1 MKLIYPFLKLKRKW
15 NVFIKKQLRKVGIF
29 PRLIISFMLLLLF
42 TSLFLTFFTFYQY
55 STELNRNIN
64 RYTALLV
71 QNVSLE
77 IEDKMKEYEDIA
89 LRFYNDPQVIQALVE
104 NSGHSDKTL
113 YPQQYDQN
121 TFIIENKLYNLR
133 SNRKYIANI
142 QFVTP
147 DRQYRMVEQNG
158 FGRGGLIRDLD
169 AFYETDFYR
178 LPQEKNGYPIWIDG
192 HNQSHIFFRD
202 EQSVYGLG
210 NIITMA
216 VSVYEPSDR
225 QFLGVLLF
233 NIDLN
238 AFSDC
243 IRDYH
248 SYSYEG
254 GNTFL
259 VGEGGV
265 LSWYAPSISAP
276 SFPQNTKLFEQ
287 MLSGDQDVLHI
298 KTGGQPLLLS
308 YQRIRDTGLFVSYIA
323 DLDLLLKNSYH
334 IRNLCLIVLTATVI
348 AGFIIAYYVTVSISD
363 PVRQLI
369 RVMHKTA
376 DGKWTARYENS
387 GHDEISILGD
397 NFNDMAEKTNQLIDQ
412 VYVSEIR
419 RQKMLLS
426 WKNAQ
431 LSAMLMQI
439 NPHFLYNCL
448 SLINSRALL
457 THQNDISQMSQLMST
472 FYRTTL
478 NKGNSMTLL
487 RDEIRNVMSY
497 LEIQRLLHDN
507 RFQVITQIDPI
518 LPEISVP
525 NLLLQ
530 PLVEN
535 SIVHGLLPRQSGDG
549 CLFLT
554 IRRVD
559 NAIHFNVMDNGV
571 GIEPEKIA
579 SLTST
584 DSSGYGLKNVNER
597 LLLTYGEESCLKI
610 KSIQNEST
618 MITFFIPFSDPPS
631 SSKTEGPAA
640 K

>member
-1 MKLIYPFLKLKRKW
+1 MTVSILPLTITT
-15 NVFIKKQLRKVGIF
+15 VFCYNQIT
-29 PRLIISFMLLLLF
+29 
-42 TSLFLTFFTFYQY
+42 TSLFRQEENALRETLNTAADSLHFQAELYENLLQYVCDSEAVISTSSREYATVYEKYHQFSYVFDVFLNSVMVQHPEVERITLYTDRDDIRHGKQLQLLSDLEAEPWFTEELSDLTAEPQWFVRDDGSVVLVACVPEPYLKYVKAYSDSCVSVIIPRQAFYYFLDNLSQCHLTITREGKTFYEY
-55 STELNRNIN
+55 TDPDIAGTLSTTSLTSLSAEIEGEWLIQIERPAYLIFQSAAWLIVVMIGIIVVCFFLIFFLSRLFADFSARRIDALNRSMQI
-64 RYTALLV
+64 V
-71 QNVSLE
+71 QTGNFDIDLHDDCQDE
-77 IEDKMKEYEDIA
+77 IGV
-89 LRFYNDPQVIQALVE
+89 L
-104 NSGHSDKTL
+104 T
-113 YPQQYDQN
+113 
-121 TFIIENKLYNLR
+121 
-133 SNRKYIANI
+133 SN
-142 QFVTP
+142 
-147 DRQYRMVEQNG
+147 
-158 FGRGGLIRDLD
+158 
-169 AFYETDFYR
+169 
-178 LPQEKNGYPIWIDG
+178 
-192 HNQSHIFFRD
+192 FR
-202 EQSVYGLG
+202 
-210 NIITMA
+210 TMA
-216 VSVYEPSDR
+216 NEIQTLIQENYQKTITLKEA
-225 QFLGVLLF
+225 QFKALQ
-233 NIDLN
+233 
-238 AFSDC
+238 A
-243 IRDYH
+243 
-248 SYSYEG
+248 
-254 GNTFL
+254 
-259 VGEGGV
+259 
-265 LSWYAPSISAP
+265 
-276 SFPQNTKLFEQ
+276 
-287 MLSGDQDVLHI
+287 
-298 KTGGQPLLLS
+298 
-308 YQRIRDTGLFVSYIA
+308 
-323 DLDLLLKNSYH
+323 
-334 IRNLCLIVLTATVI
+334 
-348 AGFIIAYYVTVSISD
+348 
-363 PVRQLI
+363 
-369 RVMHKTA
+369 
-376 DGKWTARYENS
+376 
-387 GHDEISILGD
+387 
-397 NFNDMAEKTNQLIDQ
+397 
-412 VYVSEIR
+412 
-419 RQKMLLS
+419 
-426 WKNAQ
+426 
-431 LSAMLMQI
+431 QI

-457 THQNDISQMSQLMST
+457 IHQNDISQMSQLMST

>member
-1 MKLIYPFLKLKRKW
+1 MTVSILPLTITT
-15 NVFIKKQLRKVGIF
+15 VFCYNQIT
-29 PRLIISFMLLLLF
+29 
-42 TSLFLTFFTFYQY
+42 TSLFRQEENALRETLNTAADSLHFQAELYENLLQYVCDSEAVISTSSREYATVYEKYHQFSYVFDVFLNSVMVQHPEVERITLYTDRDDIRHGKQLQLLSDLEAEPWFTEELSDLTAEPQWFVRDDGSVVLVARVPEPYLKYVTAYSDSCVAVIIPRQAFYYFLDNLSQCHLTITREGKTFYEY
-55 STELNRNIN
+55 TDPDIAGTLSTTSLTSLSAEIEGEWLIQIERPAYLIFQSAAWLIVVMIGIIVVCFFLIFFLSRLFADFSARRIDALNRSMQI
-64 RYTALLV
+64 V
-71 QNVSLE
+71 QTGNFDIDLHDDCQDE
-77 IEDKMKEYEDIA
+77 IGV
-89 LRFYNDPQVIQALVE
+89 LTN
-104 NSGHSDKTL
+104 N
-113 YPQQYDQN
+113 
-121 TFIIENKLYNLR
+121 
-133 SNRKYIANI
+133 
-142 QFVTP
+142 
-147 DRQYRMVEQNG
+147 
-158 FGRGGLIRDLD
+158 
-169 AFYETDFYR
+169 
-178 LPQEKNGYPIWIDG
+178 
-192 HNQSHIFFRD
+192 FR
-202 EQSVYGLG
+202 
-210 NIITMA
+210 TMA
-216 VSVYEPSDR
+216 NEIQTLIQENYQKTITLKEA
-225 QFLGVLLF
+225 QFKALQ
-233 NIDLN
+233 
-238 AFSDC
+238 A
-243 IRDYH
+243 
-248 SYSYEG
+248 
-254 GNTFL
+254 
-259 VGEGGV
+259 
-265 LSWYAPSISAP
+265 
-276 SFPQNTKLFEQ
+276 
-287 MLSGDQDVLHI
+287 
-298 KTGGQPLLLS
+298 
-308 YQRIRDTGLFVSYIA
+308 
-323 DLDLLLKNSYH
+323 
-334 IRNLCLIVLTATVI
+334 
-348 AGFIIAYYVTVSISD
+348 
-363 PVRQLI
+363 
-369 RVMHKTA
+369 
-376 DGKWTARYENS
+376 
-387 GHDEISILGD
+387 
-397 NFNDMAEKTNQLIDQ
+397 
-412 VYVSEIR
+412 
-419 RQKMLLS
+419 
-426 WKNAQ
+426 
-431 LSAMLMQI
+431 QI

>member
-1 MKLIYPFLKLKRKW
+1 MTVSILPLTITT
-15 NVFIKKQLRKVGIF
+15 VFCYNQIT
-29 PRLIISFMLLLLF
+29 
-42 TSLFLTFFTFYQY
+42 TSLFRQEENALRETLNTAADSLHFQAELYENLLQYVCDSEAVISTSSREYATVYEKYHQFSYVFDVFLNSVMVQHPEVERITLYTDRDDIRHGKQLQLLSDLEAEPWFTEELSDLIAEPQWFARDDGSVVLVARVPEPYLKYVTAYSDSCVAVIIPRQAFYYFLDNLSQCHLTITREGKTFYEY
-55 STELNRNIN
+55 TDPDIAGTLSTTSLTSLSAEIEGEWLIQIERPAYLIFQSAAWLIVVMIGIIVVCFFLIFFLSRLFADFSTRRIDALNRSMQI
-64 RYTALLV
+64 V
-71 QNVSLE
+71 QTGNFDIDLHDDCQDE
-77 IEDKMKEYEDIA
+77 IGV
-89 LRFYNDPQVIQALVE
+89 LTN
-104 NSGHSDKTL
+104 N
-113 YPQQYDQN
+113 
-121 TFIIENKLYNLR
+121 
-133 SNRKYIANI
+133 
-142 QFVTP
+142 
-147 DRQYRMVEQNG
+147 
-158 FGRGGLIRDLD
+158 
-169 AFYETDFYR
+169 
-178 LPQEKNGYPIWIDG
+178 
-192 HNQSHIFFRD
+192 FR
-202 EQSVYGLG
+202 
-210 NIITMA
+210 TMA
-216 VSVYEPSDR
+216 NEIQTLIQENYQKTITLKEA
-225 QFLGVLLF
+225 QFKALQ
-233 NIDLN
+233 
-238 AFSDC
+238 A
-243 IRDYH
+243 
-248 SYSYEG
+248 
-254 GNTFL
+254 
-259 VGEGGV
+259 
-265 LSWYAPSISAP
+265 
-276 SFPQNTKLFEQ
+276 
-287 MLSGDQDVLHI
+287 
-298 KTGGQPLLLS
+298 
-308 YQRIRDTGLFVSYIA
+308 
-323 DLDLLLKNSYH
+323 
-334 IRNLCLIVLTATVI
+334 
-348 AGFIIAYYVTVSISD
+348 
-363 PVRQLI
+363 
-369 RVMHKTA
+369 
-376 DGKWTARYENS
+376 
-387 GHDEISILGD
+387 
-397 NFNDMAEKTNQLIDQ
+397 
-412 VYVSEIR
+412 
-419 RQKMLLS
+419 
-426 WKNAQ
+426 
-431 LSAMLMQI
+431 QI

-610 KSIQNEST
+610 KSIQNKST

>member
-1 MKLIYPFLKLKRKW
+1 MTVSILPLTITT
-15 NVFIKKQLRKVGIF
+15 VFCYNQIT
-29 PRLIISFMLLLLF
+29 
-42 TSLFLTFFTFYQY
+42 TSLFRQEENALRETLNTAADSLHFQAELYENLLQHVCDSEAVISTSSREYATIYEKYHQFSYVFDVFLNSVMVQHPEVERITLYTDRDDIRHGKQLQLLSDLEAEPWFTEELSDLTAEPQWFARDDGSVVLVARVPEPYLKYVTAYSDSCVAVIIPRQAFYYFLDNLSQCHLTITREGKTFYEY
-55 STELNRNIN
+55 TDPDIAGTLSTTSLTSLSAEIEGEWLIQIERPAYLIFQSAAWLIVVMIGIIVVCFFLIFFLSRLFADFSTRRIDALNRSMQI
-64 RYTALLV
+64 V
-71 QNVSLE
+71 QTGNFDIDLHDDCQDE
-77 IEDKMKEYEDIA
+77 IGV
-89 LRFYNDPQVIQALVE
+89 LTN
-104 NSGHSDKTL
+104 N
-113 YPQQYDQN
+113 
-121 TFIIENKLYNLR
+121 
-133 SNRKYIANI
+133 
-142 QFVTP
+142 
-147 DRQYRMVEQNG
+147 
-158 FGRGGLIRDLD
+158 
-169 AFYETDFYR
+169 
-178 LPQEKNGYPIWIDG
+178 
-192 HNQSHIFFRD
+192 FR
-202 EQSVYGLG
+202 
-210 NIITMA
+210 TMA
-216 VSVYEPSDR
+216 NEIQTLIQENYQKTITLKEA
-225 QFLGVLLF
+225 QFKALQ
-233 NIDLN
+233 
-238 AFSDC
+238 A
-243 IRDYH
+243 
-248 SYSYEG
+248 
-254 GNTFL
+254 
-259 VGEGGV
+259 
-265 LSWYAPSISAP
+265 
-276 SFPQNTKLFEQ
+276 
-287 MLSGDQDVLHI
+287 
-298 KTGGQPLLLS
+298 
-308 YQRIRDTGLFVSYIA
+308 
-323 DLDLLLKNSYH
+323 
-334 IRNLCLIVLTATVI
+334 
-348 AGFIIAYYVTVSISD
+348 
-363 PVRQLI
+363 
-369 RVMHKTA
+369 
-376 DGKWTARYENS
+376 
-387 GHDEISILGD
+387 
-397 NFNDMAEKTNQLIDQ
+397 
-412 VYVSEIR
+412 
-419 RQKMLLS
+419 
-426 WKNAQ
+426 
-431 LSAMLMQI
+431 QI

-610 KSIQNEST
+610 KSIQNKST

>member
-1 MKLIYPFLKLKRKW
+1 MTVSILPLTITT
-15 NVFIKKQLRKVGIF
+15 VFCYNQIT
-29 PRLIISFMLLLLF
+29 
-42 TSLFLTFFTFYQY
+42 TSLFRQEENALRETLNTAADSLHFQAELYENLLQYVCDSEAVISTSSREYATVYEKYHQFSYVFDVFLNSVMVQHPEVERITLYTDRDDIRHGKQLQLLSDLEAEPWFTEELSDLIAEPQWFARDDGSVVLIARVPEPYLKYVTAYSDSCVAVIIPRQAFYYFLDNLSQCHLTITREGKTFYEY
-55 STELNRNIN
+55 TDPDIAGTLSTTSLTSLSAEIEGEWLIQIERPAYLIFQSAAWLIVVMIGIIVVCFFLIFFLSRLFADFSARRIDALNRSMQI
-64 RYTALLV
+64 V
-71 QNVSLE
+71 QTGNFDIDLHDDCQDE
-77 IEDKMKEYEDIA
+77 IGV
-89 LRFYNDPQVIQALVE
+89 LTN
-104 NSGHSDKTL
+104 N
-113 YPQQYDQN
+113 
-121 TFIIENKLYNLR
+121 
-133 SNRKYIANI
+133 
-142 QFVTP
+142 
-147 DRQYRMVEQNG
+147 
-158 FGRGGLIRDLD
+158 
-169 AFYETDFYR
+169 
-178 LPQEKNGYPIWIDG
+178 
-192 HNQSHIFFRD
+192 FR
-202 EQSVYGLG
+202 
-210 NIITMA
+210 TMA
-216 VSVYEPSDR
+216 NEIQTLIQENYQKTITLKEA
-225 QFLGVLLF
+225 QFKALQ
-233 NIDLN
+233 
-238 AFSDC
+238 A
-243 IRDYH
+243 
-248 SYSYEG
+248 
-254 GNTFL
+254 
-259 VGEGGV
+259 
-265 LSWYAPSISAP
+265 
-276 SFPQNTKLFEQ
+276 
-287 MLSGDQDVLHI
+287 
-298 KTGGQPLLLS
+298 
-308 YQRIRDTGLFVSYIA
+308 
-323 DLDLLLKNSYH
+323 
-334 IRNLCLIVLTATVI
+334 
-348 AGFIIAYYVTVSISD
+348 
-363 PVRQLI
+363 
-369 RVMHKTA
+369 
-376 DGKWTARYENS
+376 
-387 GHDEISILGD
+387 
-397 NFNDMAEKTNQLIDQ
+397 
-412 VYVSEIR
+412 
-419 RQKMLLS
+419 
-426 WKNAQ
+426 
-431 LSAMLMQI
+431 QI

>member
-1 MKLIYPFLKLKRKW
+1 MTVSILPLTITT
-15 NVFIKKQLRKVGIF
+15 VFCYNQIT
-29 PRLIISFMLLLLF
+29 
-42 TSLFLTFFTFYQY
+42 TSLFRQEENALRETLNTAADSLHFQAELYENLLQYVCDSEAVISTSSREYATIYEKYHQFSYVFDVFLNSVMVQHPEVERITLYTDRDDIRHGKQLQLLSDLEAEPWFTEELSDLTAEPQWFVRDDGSVVLVARVPEPYLKYVTAYSNSCVAVIIPRQAFYYFLDNLSQCHLTITREGKTFYEY
-55 STELNRNIN
+55 TDPDIAGTLSTTSLTSLSAEIEGEWLIQIERPAYLIFQSAAWLIVVMIGIIVVCFFLIFFLSRLFADFSARRIDALNRSMQI
-64 RYTALLV
+64 V
-71 QNVSLE
+71 QTGNFDIDLHDDCQDE
-77 IEDKMKEYEDIA
+77 IGV
-89 LRFYNDPQVIQALVE
+89 L
-104 NSGHSDKTL
+104 T
-113 YPQQYDQN
+113 
-121 TFIIENKLYNLR
+121 
-133 SNRKYIANI
+133 SN
-142 QFVTP
+142 
-147 DRQYRMVEQNG
+147 
-158 FGRGGLIRDLD
+158 
-169 AFYETDFYR
+169 
-178 LPQEKNGYPIWIDG
+178 
-192 HNQSHIFFRD
+192 FR
-202 EQSVYGLG
+202 
-210 NIITMA
+210 TMA
-216 VSVYEPSDR
+216 NEIQTLIQENYQKTITLKEA
-225 QFLGVLLF
+225 QFKALQ
-233 NIDLN
+233 
-238 AFSDC
+238 A
-243 IRDYH
+243 
-248 SYSYEG
+248 
-254 GNTFL
+254 
-259 VGEGGV
+259 
-265 LSWYAPSISAP
+265 
-276 SFPQNTKLFEQ
+276 
-287 MLSGDQDVLHI
+287 
-298 KTGGQPLLLS
+298 
-308 YQRIRDTGLFVSYIA
+308 
-323 DLDLLLKNSYH
+323 
-334 IRNLCLIVLTATVI
+334 
-348 AGFIIAYYVTVSISD
+348 
-363 PVRQLI
+363 
-369 RVMHKTA
+369 
-376 DGKWTARYENS
+376 
-387 GHDEISILGD
+387 
-397 NFNDMAEKTNQLIDQ
+397 
-412 VYVSEIR
+412 
-419 RQKMLLS
+419 
-426 WKNAQ
+426 
-431 LSAMLMQI
+431 QI

>member
-1 MKLIYPFLKLKRKW
+1 MQHLPILKICSCPCQAGPNPLRWLTARLQNLSYKRKILLTCMTVSILPLTITT
-15 NVFIKKQLRKVGIF
+15 VFCYNQIT
-29 PRLIISFMLLLLF
+29 
-42 TSLFLTFFTFYQY
+42 TSLFRQEENALRETLNTAADSLHFQAELYENLLQYVCDSEAVISTSSREYATIYEKYHQFSYVFDVFLNSVMVQHPEVERITLYTDRDDIRHGKQLQLLSDLEAEPWFTEELSDLIAEPQWFVRDDGSVVLVARVPEPYLKYVTAYSNSCVAVIIPRQAFYYFLDNLSQCHLTITREGKTFYEY
-55 STELNRNIN
+55 TDPDIAGTLSTTSLTSLSAEIEGEWLIQIERPAYLIFQSAAWLIVVMIGIIVVCFFLIFFLSRLFADFSARRIDALNRSMQI
-64 RYTALLV
+64 V
-71 QNVSLE
+71 QTGNFDIDLHDDCQDE
-77 IEDKMKEYEDIA
+77 IGV
-89 LRFYNDPQVIQALVE
+89 L
-104 NSGHSDKTL
+104 T
-113 YPQQYDQN
+113 
-121 TFIIENKLYNLR
+121 
-133 SNRKYIANI
+133 SN
-142 QFVTP
+142 
-147 DRQYRMVEQNG
+147 
-158 FGRGGLIRDLD
+158 
-169 AFYETDFYR
+169 
-178 LPQEKNGYPIWIDG
+178 
-192 HNQSHIFFRD
+192 FR
-202 EQSVYGLG
+202 
-210 NIITMA
+210 TMA
-216 VSVYEPSDR
+216 NEIQTLIQENYQKTITLKEA
-225 QFLGVLLF
+225 QFKALQ
-233 NIDLN
+233 
-238 AFSDC
+238 A
-243 IRDYH
+243 
-248 SYSYEG
+248 
-254 GNTFL
+254 
-259 VGEGGV
+259 
-265 LSWYAPSISAP
+265 
-276 SFPQNTKLFEQ
+276 
-287 MLSGDQDVLHI
+287 
-298 KTGGQPLLLS
+298 
-308 YQRIRDTGLFVSYIA
+308 
-323 DLDLLLKNSYH
+323 
-334 IRNLCLIVLTATVI
+334 
-348 AGFIIAYYVTVSISD
+348 
-363 PVRQLI
+363 
-369 RVMHKTA
+369 
-376 DGKWTARYENS
+376 
-387 GHDEISILGD
+387 
-397 NFNDMAEKTNQLIDQ
+397 
-412 VYVSEIR
+412 
-419 RQKMLLS
+419 
-426 WKNAQ
+426 
-431 LSAMLMQI
+431 QI

>member
-1 MKLIYPFLKLKRKW
+1 MTVSILPLTITT
-15 NVFIKKQLRKVGIF
+15 VFCYNQIT
-29 PRLIISFMLLLLF
+29 
-42 TSLFLTFFTFYQY
+42 TSLFRQEENALRETLNTAADSLHFQAELYENLLQYVCDSEAVISTSSREYATVYEKYHQFSYVFDVFLNSVMVQHPEVERITLYTDRDDIRHGKQLQLLSDLEAEPWFTEELSDLIAEPQWFARDDGSVVLIARVPEPYLKYVTAYSDSCVAVIIPRQAFYYFLDNLSQCHLTITREGKTFYEY
-55 STELNRNIN
+55 TDPDIAGTLSTTSLTSLSAEIEGEWLIQIERPAYLIFQSAAWLIVVMIGIIVVCFFLIFFLSRLFADFSARRIDALNRSMQI
-64 RYTALLV
+64 V
-71 QNVSLE
+71 QTGNFDIDLHDDCQDE
-77 IEDKMKEYEDIA
+77 IGV
-89 LRFYNDPQVIQALVE
+89 LTN
-104 NSGHSDKTL
+104 N
-113 YPQQYDQN
+113 
-121 TFIIENKLYNLR
+121 
-133 SNRKYIANI
+133 
-142 QFVTP
+142 
-147 DRQYRMVEQNG
+147 
-158 FGRGGLIRDLD
+158 
-169 AFYETDFYR
+169 
-178 LPQEKNGYPIWIDG
+178 
-192 HNQSHIFFRD
+192 FR
-202 EQSVYGLG
+202 
-210 NIITMA
+210 TMA
-216 VSVYEPSDR
+216 NEIQTLIQENYQKTITLKEA
-225 QFLGVLLF
+225 QFKALQ
-233 NIDLN
+233 
-238 AFSDC
+238 A
-243 IRDYH
+243 
-248 SYSYEG
+248 
-254 GNTFL
+254 
-259 VGEGGV
+259 
-265 LSWYAPSISAP
+265 
-276 SFPQNTKLFEQ
+276 
-287 MLSGDQDVLHI
+287 
-298 KTGGQPLLLS
+298 
-308 YQRIRDTGLFVSYIA
+308 
-323 DLDLLLKNSYH
+323 
-334 IRNLCLIVLTATVI
+334 
-348 AGFIIAYYVTVSISD
+348 
-363 PVRQLI
+363 
-369 RVMHKTA
+369 
-376 DGKWTARYENS
+376 
-387 GHDEISILGD
+387 
-397 NFNDMAEKTNQLIDQ
+397 
-412 VYVSEIR
+412 
-419 RQKMLLS
+419 
-426 WKNAQ
+426 
-431 LSAMLMQI
+431 QI

-610 KSIQNEST
+610 KSIQNKST

>member
-1 MKLIYPFLKLKRKW
+1 MQIVQTGNFDIDLHDDCQDEIGVL
-15 NVFIKKQLRKVGIF
+15 
-29 PRLIISFMLLLLF
+29 
-42 TSLFLTFFTFYQY
+42 TS
-55 STELNRNIN
+55 N
-64 RYTALLV
+64 
-71 QNVSLE
+71 
-77 IEDKMKEYEDIA
+77 
-89 LRFYNDPQVIQALVE
+89 
-104 NSGHSDKTL
+104 
-113 YPQQYDQN
+113 
-121 TFIIENKLYNLR
+121 
-133 SNRKYIANI
+133 
-142 QFVTP
+142 
-147 DRQYRMVEQNG
+147 
-158 FGRGGLIRDLD
+158 
-169 AFYETDFYR
+169 
-178 LPQEKNGYPIWIDG
+178 
-192 HNQSHIFFRD
+192 FR
-202 EQSVYGLG
+202 
-210 NIITMA
+210 TMA
-216 VSVYEPSDR
+216 NEIQTLIQENYQKTITLKEA
-225 QFLGVLLF
+225 QFKALQ
-233 NIDLN
+233 
-238 AFSDC
+238 A
-243 IRDYH
+243 
-248 SYSYEG
+248 
-254 GNTFL
+254 
-259 VGEGGV
+259 
-265 LSWYAPSISAP
+265 
-276 SFPQNTKLFEQ
+276 
-287 MLSGDQDVLHI
+287 
-298 KTGGQPLLLS
+298 
-308 YQRIRDTGLFVSYIA
+308 
-323 DLDLLLKNSYH
+323 
-334 IRNLCLIVLTATVI
+334 
-348 AGFIIAYYVTVSISD
+348 
-363 PVRQLI
+363 
-369 RVMHKTA
+369 
-376 DGKWTARYENS
+376 
-387 GHDEISILGD
+387 
-397 NFNDMAEKTNQLIDQ
+397 
-412 VYVSEIR
+412 
-419 RQKMLLS
+419 
-426 WKNAQ
+426 
-431 LSAMLMQI
+431 QI

>member
-1 MKLIYPFLKLKRKW
+1 MTVSILPLTITT
-15 NVFIKKQLRKVGIF
+15 VFCYNQIT
-29 PRLIISFMLLLLF
+29 
-42 TSLFLTFFTFYQY
+42 TSLFRQEENALRETLNTAADSLHFQAELYENLLQYVCDSEAVISTSSREYATIYEKYHQFSYVFDVFLNSVMVQHPEVERITLYTDRDDIRHGKQLQLLSDLEAEPWFTEELSDLTAEPQWFARDDGSVVLVARVPEPYLKYVTAYSDSCVAVIIPRQAFYYFLDNLSQCHLTITREGKTFYEY
-55 STELNRNIN
+55 TDPDIAGTLSTTSLTSLSAEIEGEWLIQIERPAYLIFQSAAWLIVVMIGIIVVCFFLIFFLSRLFADFSARRIDALNRSMQI
-64 RYTALLV
+64 V
-71 QNVSLE
+71 QTGNFDIDLHDDCQDE
-77 IEDKMKEYEDIA
+77 IGV
-89 LRFYNDPQVIQALVE
+89 LTN
-104 NSGHSDKTL
+104 N
-113 YPQQYDQN
+113 
-121 TFIIENKLYNLR
+121 
-133 SNRKYIANI
+133 
-142 QFVTP
+142 
-147 DRQYRMVEQNG
+147 
-158 FGRGGLIRDLD
+158 
-169 AFYETDFYR
+169 
-178 LPQEKNGYPIWIDG
+178 
-192 HNQSHIFFRD
+192 FR
-202 EQSVYGLG
+202 
-210 NIITMA
+210 TMA
-216 VSVYEPSDR
+216 NEIQTLIQENYQKTITLKEA
-225 QFLGVLLF
+225 QFKALQ
-233 NIDLN
+233 
-238 AFSDC
+238 A
-243 IRDYH
+243 
-248 SYSYEG
+248 
-254 GNTFL
+254 
-259 VGEGGV
+259 
-265 LSWYAPSISAP
+265 
-276 SFPQNTKLFEQ
+276 
-287 MLSGDQDVLHI
+287 
-298 KTGGQPLLLS
+298 
-308 YQRIRDTGLFVSYIA
+308 
-323 DLDLLLKNSYH
+323 
-334 IRNLCLIVLTATVI
+334 
-348 AGFIIAYYVTVSISD
+348 
-363 PVRQLI
+363 
-369 RVMHKTA
+369 
-376 DGKWTARYENS
+376 
-387 GHDEISILGD
+387 
-397 NFNDMAEKTNQLIDQ
+397 
-412 VYVSEIR
+412 
-419 RQKMLLS
+419 
-426 WKNAQ
+426 
-431 LSAMLMQI
+431 QI

>member
-1 MKLIYPFLKLKRKW
+1 M
-15 NVFIKKQLRKVGIF
+15 
-29 PRLIISFMLLLLF
+29 
-42 TSLFLTFFTFYQY
+42 
-55 STELNRNIN
+55 
-64 RYTALLV
+64 
-71 QNVSLE
+71 
-77 IEDKMKEYEDIA
+77 
-89 LRFYNDPQVIQALVE
+89 
-104 NSGHSDKTL
+104 
-113 YPQQYDQN
+113 
-121 TFIIENKLYNLR
+121 
-133 SNRKYIANI
+133 
-142 QFVTP
+142 
-147 DRQYRMVEQNG
+147 
-158 FGRGGLIRDLD
+158 
-169 AFYETDFYR
+169 
-178 LPQEKNGYPIWIDG
+178 
-192 HNQSHIFFRD
+192 
-202 EQSVYGLG
+202 
-210 NIITMA
+210 
-216 VSVYEPSDR
+216 
-225 QFLGVLLF
+225 
-233 NIDLN
+233 
-238 AFSDC
+238 
-243 IRDYH
+243 
-248 SYSYEG
+248 
-254 GNTFL
+254 
-259 VGEGGV
+259 
-265 LSWYAPSISAP
+265 
-276 SFPQNTKLFEQ
+276 
-287 MLSGDQDVLHI
+287 
-298 KTGGQPLLLS
+298 
-308 YQRIRDTGLFVSYIA
+308 
-323 DLDLLLKNSYH
+323 
-334 IRNLCLIVLTATVI
+334 
-348 AGFIIAYYVTVSISD
+348 TVSILPLAITTVFCYNQITSSLF
-363 PVRQLI
+363 RQEEAAL
-369 RVMHKTA
+369 RETLNTA
-376 DGKWTARYENS
+376 ADSLHFQAELYENLLQYVCNS
-387 GHDEISILGD
+387 EAVISTSSREYATVYEKYHQFSYVFDVFLNSVMVQHPEVERITLYTDRNDIRHGKQLQLLSDLEAEPWFTEELSDLTAEPQWFARDDKSVVLVARVPKPYLKYVTAYSDSCVAVIIPRQAFYYFLDNLSQCHLTITREGKTFYEYTDPDIAGTLSTTSLTSLSAEIEGEWLIQIERPAYLIFQSAAWLIVVMIGIIVVCFFLIFFLSRLFADFSARRIDALNRSMQIVQTGNFDIDLHDDCQDEIGVLTN
-397 NFNDMAEKTNQLIDQ
+397 NFRTMANEIQTLIQENYQKTITLK
-412 VYVSEIR
+412 E
-419 RQKMLLS
+419 
-426 WKNAQ
+426 AQ
-431 LSAMLMQI
+431 FKALQAQI

-631 SSKTEGPAA
+631 SSKTDGPAA

>member
-1 MKLIYPFLKLKRKW
+1 MTVSILPLTITT
-15 NVFIKKQLRKVGIF
+15 VFCYNQIT
-29 PRLIISFMLLLLF
+29 
-42 TSLFLTFFTFYQY
+42 TSLFRQEENALRETLNTAADSLHFQAELYENLLQYVCDSEAVISTSSREYATIYEKYHQFSYVFDVFLNSVMVQHPEVERITLYTDRDDIRHGKQLQLLSDLEAEPWFTEELSDLTAEPQWFVRDDGSVVLVARVPEPYLKYVTAYSDSCVAVIIPRQAFYYFLDNLSQCHLTITREGKTFYEY
-55 STELNRNIN
+55 TDPDIAGTLSTTSLTSLSAEIEGEWLIQIERPAYLIFQSAAWLIVVMIGIIVVCFFLIFFLSRLFADFSARRIDALNRSMQI
-64 RYTALLV
+64 V
-71 QNVSLE
+71 QTGNFDIDLHDDCQDE
-77 IEDKMKEYEDIA
+77 IGV
-89 LRFYNDPQVIQALVE
+89 LTN
-104 NSGHSDKTL
+104 N
-113 YPQQYDQN
+113 
-121 TFIIENKLYNLR
+121 
-133 SNRKYIANI
+133 
-142 QFVTP
+142 
-147 DRQYRMVEQNG
+147 
-158 FGRGGLIRDLD
+158 
-169 AFYETDFYR
+169 
-178 LPQEKNGYPIWIDG
+178 
-192 HNQSHIFFRD
+192 FR
-202 EQSVYGLG
+202 
-210 NIITMA
+210 TMA
-216 VSVYEPSDR
+216 NEIQTLIQENYQKTITLKEA
-225 QFLGVLLF
+225 QFKALQ
-233 NIDLN
+233 
-238 AFSDC
+238 A
-243 IRDYH
+243 
-248 SYSYEG
+248 
-254 GNTFL
+254 
-259 VGEGGV
+259 
-265 LSWYAPSISAP
+265 
-276 SFPQNTKLFEQ
+276 
-287 MLSGDQDVLHI
+287 
-298 KTGGQPLLLS
+298 
-308 YQRIRDTGLFVSYIA
+308 
-323 DLDLLLKNSYH
+323 
-334 IRNLCLIVLTATVI
+334 
-348 AGFIIAYYVTVSISD
+348 
-363 PVRQLI
+363 
-369 RVMHKTA
+369 
-376 DGKWTARYENS
+376 
-387 GHDEISILGD
+387 
-397 NFNDMAEKTNQLIDQ
+397 
-412 VYVSEIR
+412 
-419 RQKMLLS
+419 
-426 WKNAQ
+426 
-431 LSAMLMQI
+431 QI

>member
-1 MKLIYPFLKLKRKW
+1 MTVSILPLTITT
-15 NVFIKKQLRKVGIF
+15 VFCYNQIT
-29 PRLIISFMLLLLF
+29 
-42 TSLFLTFFTFYQY
+42 TSLFRQEENALRETLNTAADSLHFQAELYENLLQYVCDSEAVISTSSREYATVYEKYHQFSYVFDVFLNSVMVQHPEVERITLYTDRDDIRHGKQLQLLSDLEAEPWFTEELSDLTAEPQWFARDDGSVVLVARVPEPYLKYVTAYSNSCVAVIIPRQAFYYFLDNLSQCHLTITREGKTFYEY
-55 STELNRNIN
+55 TDPDIAGTLSTTSLTSLSAEIEGEWLIQIERPAYLIFQSAAWLIVVMIGIIVVCFFLIFFLSRLFADFSTRRIDALNRSMQI
-64 RYTALLV
+64 V
-71 QNVSLE
+71 QTGNFDIDLHDDCQDE
-77 IEDKMKEYEDIA
+77 IGV
-89 LRFYNDPQVIQALVE
+89 LTN
-104 NSGHSDKTL
+104 N
-113 YPQQYDQN
+113 
-121 TFIIENKLYNLR
+121 
-133 SNRKYIANI
+133 
-142 QFVTP
+142 
-147 DRQYRMVEQNG
+147 
-158 FGRGGLIRDLD
+158 
-169 AFYETDFYR
+169 
-178 LPQEKNGYPIWIDG
+178 
-192 HNQSHIFFRD
+192 FR
-202 EQSVYGLG
+202 
-210 NIITMA
+210 TMA
-216 VSVYEPSDR
+216 NEIQTLIQENYQKTITLKEA
-225 QFLGVLLF
+225 QFKALQ
-233 NIDLN
+233 
-238 AFSDC
+238 A
-243 IRDYH
+243 
-248 SYSYEG
+248 
-254 GNTFL
+254 
-259 VGEGGV
+259 
-265 LSWYAPSISAP
+265 
-276 SFPQNTKLFEQ
+276 
-287 MLSGDQDVLHI
+287 
-298 KTGGQPLLLS
+298 
-308 YQRIRDTGLFVSYIA
+308 
-323 DLDLLLKNSYH
+323 
-334 IRNLCLIVLTATVI
+334 
-348 AGFIIAYYVTVSISD
+348 
-363 PVRQLI
+363 
-369 RVMHKTA
+369 
-376 DGKWTARYENS
+376 
-387 GHDEISILGD
+387 
-397 NFNDMAEKTNQLIDQ
+397 
-412 VYVSEIR
+412 
-419 RQKMLLS
+419 
-426 WKNAQ
+426 
-431 LSAMLMQI
+431 QI

-610 KSIQNEST
+610 KSIQNKST

>member
-1 MKLIYPFLKLKRKW
+1 MTVSILPLTITT
-15 NVFIKKQLRKVGIF
+15 VFCYNQIT
-29 PRLIISFMLLLLF
+29 
-42 TSLFLTFFTFYQY
+42 TSLFRQEENALRETLNTAADSLHFQAELYENLLQYVCDSEAVISTSSREYATVYEKYHQFSYVFDVFLNSVMVQHPEVERITLYTDRDDIRHGKQLQLLSDLEAEPWFTEELSDLIAEPQWFVRDDGSVVLVARVPEPYLKYVTAYSNSCVAVIIPRQAFYYFLDNLSQCHLTITREGKTFYEY
-55 STELNRNIN
+55 TDPDIAGTLSTTSLTSLSAEIEGEWLIQIERPAYLIFQSAAWLIVVMIGIIVVCFFLIFFLSRLFADFSARRIDALNRSMQI
-64 RYTALLV
+64 V
-71 QNVSLE
+71 QTGNFDIDLHDDCQDE
-77 IEDKMKEYEDIA
+77 IGV
-89 LRFYNDPQVIQALVE
+89 L
-104 NSGHSDKTL
+104 T
-113 YPQQYDQN
+113 
-121 TFIIENKLYNLR
+121 
-133 SNRKYIANI
+133 SN
-142 QFVTP
+142 
-147 DRQYRMVEQNG
+147 
-158 FGRGGLIRDLD
+158 
-169 AFYETDFYR
+169 
-178 LPQEKNGYPIWIDG
+178 
-192 HNQSHIFFRD
+192 FR
-202 EQSVYGLG
+202 
-210 NIITMA
+210 TMA
-216 VSVYEPSDR
+216 NEIQTLIQENYQKTITLKEA
-225 QFLGVLLF
+225 QFKALQ
-233 NIDLN
+233 
-238 AFSDC
+238 A
-243 IRDYH
+243 
-248 SYSYEG
+248 
-254 GNTFL
+254 
-259 VGEGGV
+259 
-265 LSWYAPSISAP
+265 
-276 SFPQNTKLFEQ
+276 
-287 MLSGDQDVLHI
+287 
-298 KTGGQPLLLS
+298 
-308 YQRIRDTGLFVSYIA
+308 
-323 DLDLLLKNSYH
+323 
-334 IRNLCLIVLTATVI
+334 
-348 AGFIIAYYVTVSISD
+348 
-363 PVRQLI
+363 
-369 RVMHKTA
+369 
-376 DGKWTARYENS
+376 
-387 GHDEISILGD
+387 
-397 NFNDMAEKTNQLIDQ
+397 
-412 VYVSEIR
+412 
-419 RQKMLLS
+419 
-426 WKNAQ
+426 
-431 LSAMLMQI
+431 QI

>member
-1 MKLIYPFLKLKRKW
+1 MTVSILPLTITT
-15 NVFIKKQLRKVGIF
+15 VFCYNQIT
-29 PRLIISFMLLLLF
+29 
-42 TSLFLTFFTFYQY
+42 TSLFRQEENALRETLNTAADSLHFQAELYENLLQYVCDSEAVISTSSREYATVYEKYHQFSYVFDVFLNSVMVQHPEVERITLYTDRDDIRHGKQLQLLSDLEAEPWFIEELSDLIAEPQWFVRDDGSVVLVARVPEPYLKYVTAYSNSCVAVIIPRQAFYYFLDNLSQCHLTITREGKTFYEY
-55 STELNRNIN
+55 TDPDIAGTLSTTSLTSLSAEIEGEWLIQIERPAYLIFQSAAWLIVVMIGIIVVCFFLIFFLSRLFADFSARRIDALNRSMQI
-64 RYTALLV
+64 V
-71 QNVSLE
+71 QTGNFDIDLHDDCQDE
-77 IEDKMKEYEDIA
+77 IGV
-89 LRFYNDPQVIQALVE
+89 L
-104 NSGHSDKTL
+104 T
-113 YPQQYDQN
+113 
-121 TFIIENKLYNLR
+121 
-133 SNRKYIANI
+133 SN
-142 QFVTP
+142 
-147 DRQYRMVEQNG
+147 
-158 FGRGGLIRDLD
+158 
-169 AFYETDFYR
+169 
-178 LPQEKNGYPIWIDG
+178 
-192 HNQSHIFFRD
+192 FR
-202 EQSVYGLG
+202 
-210 NIITMA
+210 TMA
-216 VSVYEPSDR
+216 NEIQTLIQENYQKTITLKEA
-225 QFLGVLLF
+225 QFKALQ
-233 NIDLN
+233 
-238 AFSDC
+238 A
-243 IRDYH
+243 
-248 SYSYEG
+248 
-254 GNTFL
+254 
-259 VGEGGV
+259 
-265 LSWYAPSISAP
+265 
-276 SFPQNTKLFEQ
+276 
-287 MLSGDQDVLHI
+287 
-298 KTGGQPLLLS
+298 
-308 YQRIRDTGLFVSYIA
+308 
-323 DLDLLLKNSYH
+323 
-334 IRNLCLIVLTATVI
+334 
-348 AGFIIAYYVTVSISD
+348 
-363 PVRQLI
+363 
-369 RVMHKTA
+369 
-376 DGKWTARYENS
+376 
-387 GHDEISILGD
+387 
-397 NFNDMAEKTNQLIDQ
+397 
-412 VYVSEIR
+412 
-419 RQKMLLS
+419 
-426 WKNAQ
+426 
-431 LSAMLMQI
+431 QI

>member
-1 MKLIYPFLKLKRKW
+1 M
-15 NVFIKKQLRKVGIF
+15 
-29 PRLIISFMLLLLF
+29 
-42 TSLFLTFFTFYQY
+42 
-55 STELNRNIN
+55 
-64 RYTALLV
+64 
-71 QNVSLE
+71 
-77 IEDKMKEYEDIA
+77 
-89 LRFYNDPQVIQALVE
+89 
-104 NSGHSDKTL
+104 
-113 YPQQYDQN
+113 
-121 TFIIENKLYNLR
+121 
-133 SNRKYIANI
+133 
-142 QFVTP
+142 
-147 DRQYRMVEQNG
+147 
-158 FGRGGLIRDLD
+158 
-169 AFYETDFYR
+169 
-178 LPQEKNGYPIWIDG
+178 
-192 HNQSHIFFRD
+192 
-202 EQSVYGLG
+202 
-210 NIITMA
+210 
-216 VSVYEPSDR
+216 
-225 QFLGVLLF
+225 
-233 NIDLN
+233 
-238 AFSDC
+238 
-243 IRDYH
+243 
-248 SYSYEG
+248 
-254 GNTFL
+254 
-259 VGEGGV
+259 
-265 LSWYAPSISAP
+265 
-276 SFPQNTKLFEQ
+276 
-287 MLSGDQDVLHI
+287 
-298 KTGGQPLLLS
+298 
-308 YQRIRDTGLFVSYIA
+308 
-323 DLDLLLKNSYH
+323 
-334 IRNLCLIVLTATVI
+334 
-348 AGFIIAYYVTVSISD
+348 TVSILPLAITTVFCYNQITSSLF
-363 PVRQLI
+363 RQEEAAL
-369 RVMHKTA
+369 RETLNTA
-376 DGKWTARYENS
+376 ADSLHFQAELYENLLQYVCDS
-387 GHDEISILGD
+387 EAVISTSSREYATVYEKYHQFSYVFDVFLNSVMVQHPEVERITLYTDRDDIRHGKQLQLLSDLEAEPWFTEELSDLIAEPQWFVRDDGSVVLVARVPEPYLKYVTAYSDSCVAVIIPRQAFYYFLDNLSQCHLTITREGKTFYEYTDPDIAGTLSTTSLTSLSAEIEGEWLIQIERPAYLIFQSAAWLIVVMIGIIVVCFFLIFFLSRLFADFSARRIDALNRSMQIVQTGNFDIDLHDDCQDEIGVLTN
-397 NFNDMAEKTNQLIDQ
+397 NFRTMANEIQTLIQENYQKTITLK
-412 VYVSEIR
+412 E
-419 RQKMLLS
+419 
-426 WKNAQ
+426 AQ
-431 LSAMLMQI
+431 FKALQAQI

>member
-1 MKLIYPFLKLKRKW
+1 MTVSILPLTITT
-15 NVFIKKQLRKVGIF
+15 VFCYNQIT
-29 PRLIISFMLLLLF
+29 
-42 TSLFLTFFTFYQY
+42 TSLFRQEENALRETLNTAADSLHFQAELYENLLQYVCDSEAVISTSSREYATVYEKYHQFSYVFDVFLNSVMVQHPEVERITLYTDRDDIRHGKQLQLLSDLEAEPWFTEELSDLIAEPQWFVRDDGSVVLVARVPEPYLKYVTAYSNSCVAVIIPQQAFYYFLDNLSQCHLTITREGKTFYEY
-55 STELNRNIN
+55 TDPDIAGTLSTTSLTSLSAEIEGEWLIQIERPAYLIFQSAAWLIVVMIGIIVVCFFLIFFLSRLFADFSARRIDALNRSMQI
-64 RYTALLV
+64 V
-71 QNVSLE
+71 QTGNFDIDLHDDCQDE
-77 IEDKMKEYEDIA
+77 IGV
-89 LRFYNDPQVIQALVE
+89 LTN
-104 NSGHSDKTL
+104 N
-113 YPQQYDQN
+113 
-121 TFIIENKLYNLR
+121 
-133 SNRKYIANI
+133 
-142 QFVTP
+142 
-147 DRQYRMVEQNG
+147 
-158 FGRGGLIRDLD
+158 
-169 AFYETDFYR
+169 
-178 LPQEKNGYPIWIDG
+178 
-192 HNQSHIFFRD
+192 FR
-202 EQSVYGLG
+202 
-210 NIITMA
+210 TMA
-216 VSVYEPSDR
+216 NEIQTLIQENYQKTITLKEA
-225 QFLGVLLF
+225 QFKALQ
-233 NIDLN
+233 
-238 AFSDC
+238 A
-243 IRDYH
+243 
-248 SYSYEG
+248 
-254 GNTFL
+254 
-259 VGEGGV
+259 
-265 LSWYAPSISAP
+265 
-276 SFPQNTKLFEQ
+276 
-287 MLSGDQDVLHI
+287 
-298 KTGGQPLLLS
+298 
-308 YQRIRDTGLFVSYIA
+308 
-323 DLDLLLKNSYH
+323 
-334 IRNLCLIVLTATVI
+334 
-348 AGFIIAYYVTVSISD
+348 
-363 PVRQLI
+363 
-369 RVMHKTA
+369 
-376 DGKWTARYENS
+376 
-387 GHDEISILGD
+387 
-397 NFNDMAEKTNQLIDQ
+397 
-412 VYVSEIR
+412 
-419 RQKMLLS
+419 
-426 WKNAQ
+426 
-431 LSAMLMQI
+431 QI

>member
-1 MKLIYPFLKLKRKW
+1 MTVSILPLTITT
-15 NVFIKKQLRKVGIF
+15 VFCYNQIT
-29 PRLIISFMLLLLF
+29 
-42 TSLFLTFFTFYQY
+42 TSLFRQEEDALRETLNTAADSLHFQAELYENLLQYVCDSEAVISTSSREYATIYEKYHQFSYVFDVFLNSVMVQHPEVERITLYTDRDDIRHGKQLQLLSDLEAEPWFTEELSDLTAEPQWFARDDGSVVLVARVPEPYLKYVTAYSNSCVAVIIPRQAFYYFLDNLSQCHLTITREGKTFYEY
-55 STELNRNIN
+55 TDPDIAGTLSTTSPTSVSAEIEREWLIQIERPAYLIFQSAAWLIVVMIGIIVVCFFLIFFLSRLFADFSTRRIDALNRSMQI
-64 RYTALLV
+64 V
-71 QNVSLE
+71 QTGNFDIDLHDDCQDE
-77 IEDKMKEYEDIA
+77 IGV
-89 LRFYNDPQVIQALVE
+89 LTN
-104 NSGHSDKTL
+104 N
-113 YPQQYDQN
+113 
-121 TFIIENKLYNLR
+121 
-133 SNRKYIANI
+133 
-142 QFVTP
+142 
-147 DRQYRMVEQNG
+147 
-158 FGRGGLIRDLD
+158 
-169 AFYETDFYR
+169 
-178 LPQEKNGYPIWIDG
+178 
-192 HNQSHIFFRD
+192 FR
-202 EQSVYGLG
+202 
-210 NIITMA
+210 TMA
-216 VSVYEPSDR
+216 NEIQTLIQENYQKTITLKEA
-225 QFLGVLLF
+225 QFKALQ
-233 NIDLN
+233 
-238 AFSDC
+238 A
-243 IRDYH
+243 
-248 SYSYEG
+248 
-254 GNTFL
+254 
-259 VGEGGV
+259 
-265 LSWYAPSISAP
+265 
-276 SFPQNTKLFEQ
+276 
-287 MLSGDQDVLHI
+287 
-298 KTGGQPLLLS
+298 
-308 YQRIRDTGLFVSYIA
+308 
-323 DLDLLLKNSYH
+323 
-334 IRNLCLIVLTATVI
+334 
-348 AGFIIAYYVTVSISD
+348 
-363 PVRQLI
+363 
-369 RVMHKTA
+369 
-376 DGKWTARYENS
+376 
-387 GHDEISILGD
+387 
-397 NFNDMAEKTNQLIDQ
+397 
-412 VYVSEIR
+412 
-419 RQKMLLS
+419 
-426 WKNAQ
+426 
-431 LSAMLMQI
+431 QI

-610 KSIQNEST
+610 KSIQNKST

>member
-1 MKLIYPFLKLKRKW
+1 MTVSILPLTITT
-15 NVFIKKQLRKVGIF
+15 VFCYNQIT
-29 PRLIISFMLLLLF
+29 
-42 TSLFLTFFTFYQY
+42 TSLFRQEENALRETLNTAADSLHFQAELYENLLQYVCDSEAVISTSSREYATVYEKYHQFSYVFDVFLNSVMVQHPEVERITLYTDRDDIRHGKQLQLLSDLEAEPWFTEELSDLIAEPQWFVRDDGSVVLVARVPEPYLKYVTAYSNSCVAVIIPRQAFYYFLDNLSQCHLTITREGKTFYEY
-55 STELNRNIN
+55 TDPDIAGTLSTTSLTSLSAEIEGEWLIQIERPAYLIFQSAAWLIVVMIGIIVVCFFLIFFLSRLFADFSARRIDALNRSMQI
-64 RYTALLV
+64 V
-71 QNVSLE
+71 QTGNFDIDLHDDCQDE
-77 IEDKMKEYEDIA
+77 IGV
-89 LRFYNDPQVIQALVE
+89 LTN
-104 NSGHSDKTL
+104 N
-113 YPQQYDQN
+113 
-121 TFIIENKLYNLR
+121 
-133 SNRKYIANI
+133 
-142 QFVTP
+142 
-147 DRQYRMVEQNG
+147 
-158 FGRGGLIRDLD
+158 
-169 AFYETDFYR
+169 
-178 LPQEKNGYPIWIDG
+178 
-192 HNQSHIFFRD
+192 FR
-202 EQSVYGLG
+202 
-210 NIITMA
+210 TMA
-216 VSVYEPSDR
+216 NEIQTLIQENYQKTITLKEA
-225 QFLGVLLF
+225 QFKALQ
-233 NIDLN
+233 
-238 AFSDC
+238 A
-243 IRDYH
+243 
-248 SYSYEG
+248 
-254 GNTFL
+254 
-259 VGEGGV
+259 
-265 LSWYAPSISAP
+265 
-276 SFPQNTKLFEQ
+276 
-287 MLSGDQDVLHI
+287 
-298 KTGGQPLLLS
+298 
-308 YQRIRDTGLFVSYIA
+308 
-323 DLDLLLKNSYH
+323 
-334 IRNLCLIVLTATVI
+334 
-348 AGFIIAYYVTVSISD
+348 
-363 PVRQLI
+363 
-369 RVMHKTA
+369 
-376 DGKWTARYENS
+376 
-387 GHDEISILGD
+387 
-397 NFNDMAEKTNQLIDQ
+397 
-412 VYVSEIR
+412 
-419 RQKMLLS
+419 
-426 WKNAQ
+426 
-431 LSAMLMQI
+431 QI

>member
-1 MKLIYPFLKLKRKW
+1 MTVSILPLTITT
-15 NVFIKKQLRKVGIF
+15 VFCYNQIT
-29 PRLIISFMLLLLF
+29 
-42 TSLFLTFFTFYQY
+42 TSLFRQEENALRETLNTAADSLHFQAELYENLLQYVCDSEAVISTSSREYATVYEKYHQFSYVFDVFLNSVMVQHPEVERITLYTDRDDIRHGKQLQLLSDLEAEPWFTEELSDLTAEPQWFVRDDGSVVLVARVPEPYLKYVTAYSDSCVAVIIPRQAFYYFLDNLSQCHLTITREGKTFYEY
-55 STELNRNIN
+55 TDPDIAGTLSTTSLTSLSAEIEGEWLIQIERPAYLIFQSAAWLIVVMIGIIVVCFFLIFFLSRLFADFSTRRIDALNRSMQI
-64 RYTALLV
+64 V
-71 QNVSLE
+71 Q
-77 IEDKMKEYEDIA
+77 
-89 LRFYNDPQVIQALVE
+89 
-104 NSGHSDKTL
+104 T
-113 YPQQYDQN
+113 
-121 TFIIENKLYNLR
+121 
-133 SNRKYIANI
+133 
-142 QFVTP
+142 
-147 DRQYRMVEQNG
+147 
-158 FGRGGLIRDLD
+158 
-169 AFYETDFYR
+169 
-178 LPQEKNGYPIWIDG
+178 
-192 HNQSHIFFRD
+192 
-202 EQSVYGLG
+202 G
-210 NIITMA
+210 NF
-216 VSVYEPSDR
+216 D
-225 QFLGVLLF
+225 
-233 NIDLN
+233 IDLHD
-238 AFSDC
+238 DC
-243 IRDYH
+243 
-248 SYSYEG
+248 
-254 GNTFL
+254 
-259 VGEGGV
+259 
-265 LSWYAPSISAP
+265 
-276 SFPQNTKLFEQ
+276 Q
-287 MLSGDQDVLHI
+287 
-298 KTGGQPLLLS
+298 
-308 YQRIRDTGLFVSYIA
+308 
-323 DLDLLLKNSYH
+323 
-334 IRNLCLIVLTATVI
+334 
-348 AGFIIAYYVTVSISD
+348 
-363 PVRQLI
+363 
-369 RVMHKTA
+369 
-376 DGKWTARYENS
+376 
-387 GHDEISILGD
+387 DEISVLTN
-397 NFNDMAEKTNQLIDQ
+397 NFRTMANEIQTLIQENYQKTITLK
-412 VYVSEIR
+412 E
-419 RQKMLLS
+419 
-426 WKNAQ
+426 AQ
-431 LSAMLMQI
+431 FKALQAQI

-610 KSIQNEST
+610 KSIQNKST

>member
-1 MKLIYPFLKLKRKW
+1 MTVSILPLTITT
-15 NVFIKKQLRKVGIF
+15 VFCYNQIT
-29 PRLIISFMLLLLF
+29 
-42 TSLFLTFFTFYQY
+42 TSLFRQEENALRETLNTAADSLHFQAELYENLLQYVCDSEAVISTSSREYATVYEKYHQFSYVFDVFLNNVMVQHPEVERITLYTDRDDIRHGKQLQLLSDLEAEPWFTEELSDLIAEPQWFARDDGSVVLIARVPEPYLKYVTAYSDSCVAVIIPRQAFYYFLDNLSQCHLTITREGKTFYEY
-55 STELNRNIN
+55 TDPDIAGTLSTTSLTSLSAEIEGEWLIQIERPAYLIFQSAAWLIVVMIGIIVVCFFLIFFLSRLFADFSTRRIDALNRSMQI
-64 RYTALLV
+64 V
-71 QNVSLE
+71 QTGNFDIDLHDDCQDE
-77 IEDKMKEYEDIA
+77 IGV
-89 LRFYNDPQVIQALVE
+89 LTN
-104 NSGHSDKTL
+104 N
-113 YPQQYDQN
+113 
-121 TFIIENKLYNLR
+121 
-133 SNRKYIANI
+133 
-142 QFVTP
+142 
-147 DRQYRMVEQNG
+147 
-158 FGRGGLIRDLD
+158 
-169 AFYETDFYR
+169 
-178 LPQEKNGYPIWIDG
+178 
-192 HNQSHIFFRD
+192 FR
-202 EQSVYGLG
+202 
-210 NIITMA
+210 TMA
-216 VSVYEPSDR
+216 NEIQTLIQENYQKTITLKEA
-225 QFLGVLLF
+225 QFKALQ
-233 NIDLN
+233 
-238 AFSDC
+238 A
-243 IRDYH
+243 
-248 SYSYEG
+248 
-254 GNTFL
+254 
-259 VGEGGV
+259 
-265 LSWYAPSISAP
+265 
-276 SFPQNTKLFEQ
+276 
-287 MLSGDQDVLHI
+287 
-298 KTGGQPLLLS
+298 
-308 YQRIRDTGLFVSYIA
+308 
-323 DLDLLLKNSYH
+323 
-334 IRNLCLIVLTATVI
+334 
-348 AGFIIAYYVTVSISD
+348 
-363 PVRQLI
+363 
-369 RVMHKTA
+369 
-376 DGKWTARYENS
+376 
-387 GHDEISILGD
+387 
-397 NFNDMAEKTNQLIDQ
+397 
-412 VYVSEIR
+412 
-419 RQKMLLS
+419 
-426 WKNAQ
+426 
-431 LSAMLMQI
+431 QI

-610 KSIQNEST
+610 KSIQNKST

>member
-1 MKLIYPFLKLKRKW
+1 MTVSILPLTITT
-15 NVFIKKQLRKVGIF
+15 VFCYNQIT
-29 PRLIISFMLLLLF
+29 
-42 TSLFLTFFTFYQY
+42 TSLFRQEENALRETLNTAADSLHFQAELYENLLQYVCDSEAVISTSSREYATVYEKYHQFSYVFDVFLNSVMVQHPEVERITLYTDRDDIRHGKQLQLLSDLEAEPWFTEELSDLIAEPQWFVRDDGSVVLVAHVPEPYLKYVTAYSNSCVAVIIPRQAFYYFLDNLSQCHLTITREGKTFYEY
-55 STELNRNIN
+55 TDPDIAGTLSTTSLTSLSAEIEGEWLIQIERPAYLIFQSAAWLIVVMIGIIVVCFFLIFFLSRLFADFSARRIDALNRSMQI
-64 RYTALLV
+64 V
-71 QNVSLE
+71 QTGNFDIDLHDDCQDE
-77 IEDKMKEYEDIA
+77 IGV
-89 LRFYNDPQVIQALVE
+89 L
-104 NSGHSDKTL
+104 T
-113 YPQQYDQN
+113 
-121 TFIIENKLYNLR
+121 
-133 SNRKYIANI
+133 SN
-142 QFVTP
+142 
-147 DRQYRMVEQNG
+147 
-158 FGRGGLIRDLD
+158 
-169 AFYETDFYR
+169 
-178 LPQEKNGYPIWIDG
+178 
-192 HNQSHIFFRD
+192 FR
-202 EQSVYGLG
+202 
-210 NIITMA
+210 TMA
-216 VSVYEPSDR
+216 NEIQTLIQENYQKTITLKEA
-225 QFLGVLLF
+225 QFKALQ
-233 NIDLN
+233 
-238 AFSDC
+238 A
-243 IRDYH
+243 
-248 SYSYEG
+248 
-254 GNTFL
+254 
-259 VGEGGV
+259 
-265 LSWYAPSISAP
+265 
-276 SFPQNTKLFEQ
+276 
-287 MLSGDQDVLHI
+287 
-298 KTGGQPLLLS
+298 
-308 YQRIRDTGLFVSYIA
+308 
-323 DLDLLLKNSYH
+323 
-334 IRNLCLIVLTATVI
+334 
-348 AGFIIAYYVTVSISD
+348 
-363 PVRQLI
+363 
-369 RVMHKTA
+369 
-376 DGKWTARYENS
+376 
-387 GHDEISILGD
+387 
-397 NFNDMAEKTNQLIDQ
+397 
-412 VYVSEIR
+412 
-419 RQKMLLS
+419 
-426 WKNAQ
+426 
-431 LSAMLMQI
+431 QI

>member
-1 MKLIYPFLKLKRKW
+1 MTVSILPLTITT
-15 NVFIKKQLRKVGIF
+15 VFCYNQIT
-29 PRLIISFMLLLLF
+29 
-42 TSLFLTFFTFYQY
+42 TSLFRQEEDALRETLNTAADSLHFQAELYENLLQYVCDSEAVISTSSREYATIYEKYHQFSYVFDVFLNSVMVQHPEVERITLYTDRDDIRHGKQLQLLSDLEAEPWFTEELSDLTAEPQWFARDDGSVVLVARVPEPYLKYVTAYSNSCVAVIIPRQAFYYFLDNLSQCHLTITREGKTFYEY
-55 STELNRNIN
+55 TDPDIAGTLSTTSLTSLSAEIEREWLIQIERPAYLIFQSAAWLIVVMIGIIVVCFFLIFFLSRLFADFSTRRIDALNRSMQI
-64 RYTALLV
+64 V
-71 QNVSLE
+71 QTGNFDIDLHDDCQDE
-77 IEDKMKEYEDIA
+77 IGV
-89 LRFYNDPQVIQALVE
+89 LTN
-104 NSGHSDKTL
+104 N
-113 YPQQYDQN
+113 
-121 TFIIENKLYNLR
+121 
-133 SNRKYIANI
+133 
-142 QFVTP
+142 
-147 DRQYRMVEQNG
+147 
-158 FGRGGLIRDLD
+158 
-169 AFYETDFYR
+169 
-178 LPQEKNGYPIWIDG
+178 
-192 HNQSHIFFRD
+192 FR
-202 EQSVYGLG
+202 
-210 NIITMA
+210 TMA
-216 VSVYEPSDR
+216 NEIQTLIQENYQKTITLKEA
-225 QFLGVLLF
+225 QFKALQ
-233 NIDLN
+233 
-238 AFSDC
+238 A
-243 IRDYH
+243 
-248 SYSYEG
+248 
-254 GNTFL
+254 
-259 VGEGGV
+259 
-265 LSWYAPSISAP
+265 
-276 SFPQNTKLFEQ
+276 
-287 MLSGDQDVLHI
+287 
-298 KTGGQPLLLS
+298 
-308 YQRIRDTGLFVSYIA
+308 
-323 DLDLLLKNSYH
+323 
-334 IRNLCLIVLTATVI
+334 
-348 AGFIIAYYVTVSISD
+348 
-363 PVRQLI
+363 
-369 RVMHKTA
+369 
-376 DGKWTARYENS
+376 
-387 GHDEISILGD
+387 
-397 NFNDMAEKTNQLIDQ
+397 
-412 VYVSEIR
+412 
-419 RQKMLLS
+419 
-426 WKNAQ
+426 
-431 LSAMLMQI
+431 QI

-610 KSIQNEST
+610 KSIQNKST

>member
-1 MKLIYPFLKLKRKW
+1 M
-15 NVFIKKQLRKVGIF
+15 
-29 PRLIISFMLLLLF
+29 
-42 TSLFLTFFTFYQY
+42 
-55 STELNRNIN
+55 
-64 RYTALLV
+64 
-71 QNVSLE
+71 
-77 IEDKMKEYEDIA
+77 
-89 LRFYNDPQVIQALVE
+89 
-104 NSGHSDKTL
+104 
-113 YPQQYDQN
+113 
-121 TFIIENKLYNLR
+121 
-133 SNRKYIANI
+133 
-142 QFVTP
+142 
-147 DRQYRMVEQNG
+147 
-158 FGRGGLIRDLD
+158 
-169 AFYETDFYR
+169 
-178 LPQEKNGYPIWIDG
+178 
-192 HNQSHIFFRD
+192 
-202 EQSVYGLG
+202 
-210 NIITMA
+210 
-216 VSVYEPSDR
+216 
-225 QFLGVLLF
+225 
-233 NIDLN
+233 
-238 AFSDC
+238 
-243 IRDYH
+243 
-248 SYSYEG
+248 
-254 GNTFL
+254 
-259 VGEGGV
+259 
-265 LSWYAPSISAP
+265 
-276 SFPQNTKLFEQ
+276 
-287 MLSGDQDVLHI
+287 
-298 KTGGQPLLLS
+298 
-308 YQRIRDTGLFVSYIA
+308 
-323 DLDLLLKNSYH
+323 
-334 IRNLCLIVLTATVI
+334 
-348 AGFIIAYYVTVSISD
+348 TVSILPLAITTVFCYNQITSSLF
-363 PVRQLI
+363 RQEEAAL
-369 RVMHKTA
+369 RETLNTA
-376 DGKWTARYENS
+376 ADSLHFQAELYENLLQYVCNS
-387 GHDEISILGD
+387 EAVISTSSREYATVYEKYHQFSYVFDVFLNSVMVQHPEVERITLYTDRNDIRHGKQLQLLSDLEAEPWFTEELSDLTAEPQWFARDDKSVVLVARVPEPYLKYVTAYSDSCVAVIIPRQAFYYFLDNLSQCHLTITREGKTFYEYTDPDIAGTLSTTSLTSLSAEIEGEWLIQIERPAYLIFQSAAWLIVVMIGIIVVCFFLIFFLSRLFADFSTRRIDALNRSMQIVQTGNFDIDLHDDCQDEIGVLTN
-397 NFNDMAEKTNQLIDQ
+397 NFRTMANEIQTLIQENYQKTITLK
-412 VYVSEIR
+412 E
-419 RQKMLLS
+419 
-426 WKNAQ
+426 AQ
-431 LSAMLMQI
+431 FKALQAQI

-610 KSIQNEST
+610 KSIQNKST

>member
-1 MKLIYPFLKLKRKW
+1 MTVSILPLTITT
-15 NVFIKKQLRKVGIF
+15 VFCYNQIT
-29 PRLIISFMLLLLF
+29 
-42 TSLFLTFFTFYQY
+42 TSLFRQEENALRETLNTAADSLHFQAELYENLLQYVCDSEAVISTSSREYATVYEKYHQFSYVFDVFLNSVMVQHPEVERITLYTDRDDIRHGKQLQLLSDLEAEPWFTEELSDLTAEPQWFVRDDGSVVLVARVPEPYLKYVTAYSNSCVAVIIPRQAFYYFLDNLSQCHLTITREGKTFYEY
-55 STELNRNIN
+55 TDPDIAGTLSTTSLTSLSAEIEGEWLIQIERPAYLIFQSAAWLIVVMIGIIVVCFFLIFFLSRLFADFSARRIDALNRSMQI
-64 RYTALLV
+64 V
-71 QNVSLE
+71 QTGNFDIDLHDDCQDE
-77 IEDKMKEYEDIA
+77 IGV
-89 LRFYNDPQVIQALVE
+89 LTN
-104 NSGHSDKTL
+104 N
-113 YPQQYDQN
+113 
-121 TFIIENKLYNLR
+121 
-133 SNRKYIANI
+133 
-142 QFVTP
+142 
-147 DRQYRMVEQNG
+147 
-158 FGRGGLIRDLD
+158 
-169 AFYETDFYR
+169 
-178 LPQEKNGYPIWIDG
+178 
-192 HNQSHIFFRD
+192 FR
-202 EQSVYGLG
+202 
-210 NIITMA
+210 TMA
-216 VSVYEPSDR
+216 NEIQTLIQENYQKTITLKEA
-225 QFLGVLLF
+225 QFKALQ
-233 NIDLN
+233 
-238 AFSDC
+238 A
-243 IRDYH
+243 
-248 SYSYEG
+248 
-254 GNTFL
+254 
-259 VGEGGV
+259 
-265 LSWYAPSISAP
+265 
-276 SFPQNTKLFEQ
+276 
-287 MLSGDQDVLHI
+287 
-298 KTGGQPLLLS
+298 
-308 YQRIRDTGLFVSYIA
+308 
-323 DLDLLLKNSYH
+323 
-334 IRNLCLIVLTATVI
+334 
-348 AGFIIAYYVTVSISD
+348 
-363 PVRQLI
+363 
-369 RVMHKTA
+369 
-376 DGKWTARYENS
+376 
-387 GHDEISILGD
+387 
-397 NFNDMAEKTNQLIDQ
+397 
-412 VYVSEIR
+412 
-419 RQKMLLS
+419 
-426 WKNAQ
+426 
-431 LSAMLMQI
+431 QI

-584 DSSGYGLKNVNER
+584 DSSGYGLKIVNER

>member
-1 MKLIYPFLKLKRKW
+1 MTVSILPLTITT
-15 NVFIKKQLRKVGIF
+15 VFCYNQIT
-29 PRLIISFMLLLLF
+29 
-42 TSLFLTFFTFYQY
+42 TSLFRQEENALRETLNTAADSLHFQAELYENLLQYVCDSEAVISTSSREYATIYEKYHQFSYVFDVFLNSVMVQHPEVERITLYTDRDDIRHGKQLQLLFDLEAEPWFTEELSDLIAEPQWFVRDDGSVVLVARVPEPYLKYVTAYSNSCVAVIIPRQAFYYFLDNLSQCHLTITREGKTFYEY
-55 STELNRNIN
+55 TDPDIAGTLSTMSLTSLSAEIEGEWLIQIERPAYLIFQSAAWLIVVMIGIIVVCFFLIFFLSRLFADFSARRIDALNRSMQI
-64 RYTALLV
+64 V
-71 QNVSLE
+71 QTGNFDIDLHDDCQDE
-77 IEDKMKEYEDIA
+77 IGV
-89 LRFYNDPQVIQALVE
+89 L
-104 NSGHSDKTL
+104 T
-113 YPQQYDQN
+113 
-121 TFIIENKLYNLR
+121 
-133 SNRKYIANI
+133 SN
-142 QFVTP
+142 
-147 DRQYRMVEQNG
+147 
-158 FGRGGLIRDLD
+158 
-169 AFYETDFYR
+169 
-178 LPQEKNGYPIWIDG
+178 
-192 HNQSHIFFRD
+192 FR
-202 EQSVYGLG
+202 
-210 NIITMA
+210 TMA
-216 VSVYEPSDR
+216 NEIQTLIQENYQKTITLKEA
-225 QFLGVLLF
+225 QFKALQ
-233 NIDLN
+233 
-238 AFSDC
+238 A
-243 IRDYH
+243 
-248 SYSYEG
+248 
-254 GNTFL
+254 
-259 VGEGGV
+259 
-265 LSWYAPSISAP
+265 
-276 SFPQNTKLFEQ
+276 
-287 MLSGDQDVLHI
+287 
-298 KTGGQPLLLS
+298 
-308 YQRIRDTGLFVSYIA
+308 
-323 DLDLLLKNSYH
+323 
-334 IRNLCLIVLTATVI
+334 
-348 AGFIIAYYVTVSISD
+348 
-363 PVRQLI
+363 
-369 RVMHKTA
+369 
-376 DGKWTARYENS
+376 
-387 GHDEISILGD
+387 
-397 NFNDMAEKTNQLIDQ
+397 
-412 VYVSEIR
+412 
-419 RQKMLLS
+419 
-426 WKNAQ
+426 
-431 LSAMLMQI
+431 QI

>member
-1 MKLIYPFLKLKRKW
+1 MTVSILPLTITT
-15 NVFIKKQLRKVGIF
+15 VFCYNQIT
-29 PRLIISFMLLLLF
+29 
-42 TSLFLTFFTFYQY
+42 TSLFRQEENALRETLNTAADSLHFQAELYENLLQYVCDSEAVISTSSREYATVYEKYHQFSYVFDVFLNNVMVQHPEVERITLYTDRDDIRHGKQLQLLSDLEAEPWFTEELSDLIAEPQWFVRDDGSVVLVARVPEPYLKYVTAYSNSCVAVIIPRQAFYYFLDNLSQCHLTITREGKTFYEY
-55 STELNRNIN
+55 TDPDIAGTLSTTSLTSLSAEIEGEWLIQIERPAYLIFQSAAWLIVVMIGIIVVCFFLIFFLSRLFADFSARRIDALNRSMQI
-64 RYTALLV
+64 V
-71 QNVSLE
+71 QTGNFDIDLHDDCQDE
-77 IEDKMKEYEDIA
+77 IGV
-89 LRFYNDPQVIQALVE
+89 LTN
-104 NSGHSDKTL
+104 N
-113 YPQQYDQN
+113 
-121 TFIIENKLYNLR
+121 
-133 SNRKYIANI
+133 
-142 QFVTP
+142 
-147 DRQYRMVEQNG
+147 
-158 FGRGGLIRDLD
+158 
-169 AFYETDFYR
+169 
-178 LPQEKNGYPIWIDG
+178 
-192 HNQSHIFFRD
+192 FR
-202 EQSVYGLG
+202 
-210 NIITMA
+210 TMA
-216 VSVYEPSDR
+216 NEIQTLIQENYQKTITLKEA
-225 QFLGVLLF
+225 QFKALQ
-233 NIDLN
+233 
-238 AFSDC
+238 A
-243 IRDYH
+243 
-248 SYSYEG
+248 
-254 GNTFL
+254 
-259 VGEGGV
+259 
-265 LSWYAPSISAP
+265 
-276 SFPQNTKLFEQ
+276 
-287 MLSGDQDVLHI
+287 
-298 KTGGQPLLLS
+298 
-308 YQRIRDTGLFVSYIA
+308 
-323 DLDLLLKNSYH
+323 
-334 IRNLCLIVLTATVI
+334 
-348 AGFIIAYYVTVSISD
+348 
-363 PVRQLI
+363 
-369 RVMHKTA
+369 
-376 DGKWTARYENS
+376 
-387 GHDEISILGD
+387 
-397 NFNDMAEKTNQLIDQ
+397 
-412 VYVSEIR
+412 
-419 RQKMLLS
+419 
-426 WKNAQ
+426 
-431 LSAMLMQI
+431 QI

-610 KSIQNEST
+610 KIIQNEST

-631 SSKTEGPAA
+631 SSKTDGPAA

>member
-1 MKLIYPFLKLKRKW
+1 MTVSILPLTITT
-15 NVFIKKQLRKVGIF
+15 VFCYNQIT
-29 PRLIISFMLLLLF
+29 
-42 TSLFLTFFTFYQY
+42 TSLFRQEENALRETLNTAADSLHFQAELYENLLQYVCDSEAVISTSSREYATVYEKYHQFSYVFDVFLNSVMVQHPEVERITLYTDRDDIRHGKQLQLLSDLEAEPWFTEELSDLIAEPQWFVRDDGSVVLVACVPEPYLKYVTAYSDSCVAVIIPRQAFYYFLDNLSQCHLTITREGKTFYEY
-55 STELNRNIN
+55 TDPDIAGTLSTTSLTSLSAEIEGEWLIQIERPAYLIFQSAAWLIVVMIGIIVVCFFLIFFLSRLFADFSARRIDALNRSMQI
-64 RYTALLV
+64 V
-71 QNVSLE
+71 QTGNFDIDLHDDCQDE
-77 IEDKMKEYEDIA
+77 IGV
-89 LRFYNDPQVIQALVE
+89 LTN
-104 NSGHSDKTL
+104 N
-113 YPQQYDQN
+113 
-121 TFIIENKLYNLR
+121 
-133 SNRKYIANI
+133 
-142 QFVTP
+142 
-147 DRQYRMVEQNG
+147 
-158 FGRGGLIRDLD
+158 
-169 AFYETDFYR
+169 
-178 LPQEKNGYPIWIDG
+178 
-192 HNQSHIFFRD
+192 FR
-202 EQSVYGLG
+202 
-210 NIITMA
+210 TMA
-216 VSVYEPSDR
+216 NEIQTLIQENYQKTITLKEA
-225 QFLGVLLF
+225 QFKALQ
-233 NIDLN
+233 
-238 AFSDC
+238 A
-243 IRDYH
+243 
-248 SYSYEG
+248 
-254 GNTFL
+254 
-259 VGEGGV
+259 
-265 LSWYAPSISAP
+265 
-276 SFPQNTKLFEQ
+276 
-287 MLSGDQDVLHI
+287 
-298 KTGGQPLLLS
+298 
-308 YQRIRDTGLFVSYIA
+308 
-323 DLDLLLKNSYH
+323 
-334 IRNLCLIVLTATVI
+334 
-348 AGFIIAYYVTVSISD
+348 
-363 PVRQLI
+363 
-369 RVMHKTA
+369 
-376 DGKWTARYENS
+376 
-387 GHDEISILGD
+387 
-397 NFNDMAEKTNQLIDQ
+397 
-412 VYVSEIR
+412 
-419 RQKMLLS
+419 
-426 WKNAQ
+426 
-431 LSAMLMQI
+431 QI

-640 K
+640 KVSRSKSLS

>member
-1 MKLIYPFLKLKRKW
+1 MTVSILPLTITT
-15 NVFIKKQLRKVGIF
+15 VFCYNQIT
-29 PRLIISFMLLLLF
+29 
-42 TSLFLTFFTFYQY
+42 TSLFRQEENALRETLNTAADSLHFQAELYENLLQYVCDSEAVISTSSREYATVYEKYHQFSYVFDVFLNSVMVQHPEVERITLYTDRDDIRHGKQLQLLSDLEAEPWFTEELSDLIAEPQWFVRDDGSVVLVARVPEPYLKYVTAYSNSCVAVIIPQQAFYYFLDNLSQCHLTITREGKTFYEY
-55 STELNRNIN
+55 TDPDIAGTLSTTSLTSLSAEIEGEWLIQIERPAYLIFQSAAWLIVVMIGIIVVCFFLIFFLSRLFADFSTRRIDALNRSMQI
-64 RYTALLV
+64 V
-71 QNVSLE
+71 QTGNFDIDLHDDCQDE
-77 IEDKMKEYEDIA
+77 IGV
-89 LRFYNDPQVIQALVE
+89 LTN
-104 NSGHSDKTL
+104 N
-113 YPQQYDQN
+113 
-121 TFIIENKLYNLR
+121 
-133 SNRKYIANI
+133 
-142 QFVTP
+142 
-147 DRQYRMVEQNG
+147 
-158 FGRGGLIRDLD
+158 
-169 AFYETDFYR
+169 
-178 LPQEKNGYPIWIDG
+178 
-192 HNQSHIFFRD
+192 FR
-202 EQSVYGLG
+202 
-210 NIITMA
+210 TMA
-216 VSVYEPSDR
+216 NEIQTLIQENYQKTITLKEA
-225 QFLGVLLF
+225 QFKALQ
-233 NIDLN
+233 
-238 AFSDC
+238 A
-243 IRDYH
+243 
-248 SYSYEG
+248 
-254 GNTFL
+254 
-259 VGEGGV
+259 
-265 LSWYAPSISAP
+265 
-276 SFPQNTKLFEQ
+276 
-287 MLSGDQDVLHI
+287 
-298 KTGGQPLLLS
+298 
-308 YQRIRDTGLFVSYIA
+308 
-323 DLDLLLKNSYH
+323 
-334 IRNLCLIVLTATVI
+334 
-348 AGFIIAYYVTVSISD
+348 
-363 PVRQLI
+363 
-369 RVMHKTA
+369 
-376 DGKWTARYENS
+376 
-387 GHDEISILGD
+387 
-397 NFNDMAEKTNQLIDQ
+397 
-412 VYVSEIR
+412 
-419 RQKMLLS
+419 
-426 WKNAQ
+426 
-431 LSAMLMQI
+431 QI

-610 KSIQNEST
+610 KSIQNKST

>member
-1 MKLIYPFLKLKRKW
+1 MTVSILPLTITT
-15 NVFIKKQLRKVGIF
+15 VFCYNQIT
-29 PRLIISFMLLLLF
+29 
-42 TSLFLTFFTFYQY
+42 TSLFRQEENALRETLNTAADSLHFQAELYENLLQYVCDSEAVISTSSREYATVYEKYHQFSYVFDVFLNNVMVQHPEVERITLYTDRDDIRHGKQLQLLSDLEAEPWFTEELSDLIAEPQWFARDDGSVVLVARVPEPYLKYVTAYSDSCVAVIIPRQAFYYFLDNLSQCHLTITREGKTFYEY
-55 STELNRNIN
+55 TDPDIAGTLSTTSLTSLSAEIEGEWLIQIERPAYLIFQSAAWLIVVMIGIIVVCFFLIFFLSRLFADFSTRRIDALNRSMQI
-64 RYTALLV
+64 V
-71 QNVSLE
+71 QTGNFDIDLHDDCQDE
-77 IEDKMKEYEDIA
+77 IGV
-89 LRFYNDPQVIQALVE
+89 LTN
-104 NSGHSDKTL
+104 N
-113 YPQQYDQN
+113 
-121 TFIIENKLYNLR
+121 
-133 SNRKYIANI
+133 
-142 QFVTP
+142 
-147 DRQYRMVEQNG
+147 
-158 FGRGGLIRDLD
+158 
-169 AFYETDFYR
+169 
-178 LPQEKNGYPIWIDG
+178 
-192 HNQSHIFFRD
+192 FR
-202 EQSVYGLG
+202 
-210 NIITMA
+210 TMA
-216 VSVYEPSDR
+216 NEIQTLIQENYQKTITLKEA
-225 QFLGVLLF
+225 QFKALQ
-233 NIDLN
+233 
-238 AFSDC
+238 A
-243 IRDYH
+243 
-248 SYSYEG
+248 
-254 GNTFL
+254 
-259 VGEGGV
+259 
-265 LSWYAPSISAP
+265 
-276 SFPQNTKLFEQ
+276 
-287 MLSGDQDVLHI
+287 
-298 KTGGQPLLLS
+298 
-308 YQRIRDTGLFVSYIA
+308 
-323 DLDLLLKNSYH
+323 
-334 IRNLCLIVLTATVI
+334 
-348 AGFIIAYYVTVSISD
+348 
-363 PVRQLI
+363 
-369 RVMHKTA
+369 
-376 DGKWTARYENS
+376 
-387 GHDEISILGD
+387 
-397 NFNDMAEKTNQLIDQ
+397 
-412 VYVSEIR
+412 
-419 RQKMLLS
+419 
-426 WKNAQ
+426 
-431 LSAMLMQI
+431 QI

-610 KSIQNEST
+610 KSIQNKST

>member
-1 MKLIYPFLKLKRKW
+1 MTVSILPLTITT
-15 NVFIKKQLRKVGIF
+15 VFCYNQIT
-29 PRLIISFMLLLLF
+29 
-42 TSLFLTFFTFYQY
+42 TSLFRQEENALRETLNTAADSLHFQAELYENLLQYVCDSEAVISTSSREYATVYEKYHQFSYVFDVFLNNVMVQHPEVERITLYTDRDDIRHGKQLQLLSDLEAEPWFTEELSDLIAEPQWFVRDDGSVVLVARVPEPYLKYVTAYSNSCVAVIIPRQAFYYFLDNLSQCHLTITREGKTFYEY
-55 STELNRNIN
+55 TDPDIAGTLSTTSLTSLSAEIEGEWLIQIERPAYLIFQSAAGLIVVMIGIIVVCFFLIFFLSRLFADFSARRIDALNRSMQI
-64 RYTALLV
+64 V
-71 QNVSLE
+71 QTGNFDIDLHDDCQDE
-77 IEDKMKEYEDIA
+77 IGV
-89 LRFYNDPQVIQALVE
+89 LTN
-104 NSGHSDKTL
+104 N
-113 YPQQYDQN
+113 
-121 TFIIENKLYNLR
+121 
-133 SNRKYIANI
+133 
-142 QFVTP
+142 
-147 DRQYRMVEQNG
+147 
-158 FGRGGLIRDLD
+158 
-169 AFYETDFYR
+169 
-178 LPQEKNGYPIWIDG
+178 
-192 HNQSHIFFRD
+192 FR
-202 EQSVYGLG
+202 
-210 NIITMA
+210 TMA
-216 VSVYEPSDR
+216 NEIQTLIQENYQKTITLKEA
-225 QFLGVLLF
+225 QFKALQ
-233 NIDLN
+233 
-238 AFSDC
+238 A
-243 IRDYH
+243 
-248 SYSYEG
+248 
-254 GNTFL
+254 
-259 VGEGGV
+259 
-265 LSWYAPSISAP
+265 
-276 SFPQNTKLFEQ
+276 
-287 MLSGDQDVLHI
+287 
-298 KTGGQPLLLS
+298 
-308 YQRIRDTGLFVSYIA
+308 
-323 DLDLLLKNSYH
+323 
-334 IRNLCLIVLTATVI
+334 
-348 AGFIIAYYVTVSISD
+348 
-363 PVRQLI
+363 
-369 RVMHKTA
+369 
-376 DGKWTARYENS
+376 
-387 GHDEISILGD
+387 
-397 NFNDMAEKTNQLIDQ
+397 
-412 VYVSEIR
+412 
-419 RQKMLLS
+419 
-426 WKNAQ
+426 
-431 LSAMLMQI
+431 QI

-631 SSKTEGPAA
+631 SSKTDGPAA